1 MMSMSN
7 DKKTQKKGVNFSAAF
22 IGLKTVFNNERSFRI
37 ELVVGFVTVFTCLFL
52 GLSNIE
58 WAIIIICIG
67 SVLAL
72 EIANTIVEDIM
83 DFIHP
88 DFDPRVGKIKDMG
101 SALVL
106 VTCFVAVIVAIFI
119 MLPKLGG

>member
-1 MMSMSN
+1 MMSISN
-7 DKKTQKKGVNFSAAF
+7 GKKNIKKGVNFNAAF
-22 IGLKTVFNNERSFRI
+22 TGLHAVYKNERSFRI
-37 ELVVGFVTVFTCLFL
+37 ELILGLMTLFVCIFL

-88 DFDPRVGKIKDMG
+88 DFHPQVGKIKDMG

-106 VTCFVAVIVAIFI
+106 VNCLVAVIIAIFI
-119 MLPKLGG
+119 IVPKLGG